1 MDKTWSCWR
10 VSAGATETKRL
21 WGASL
26 RMRRC
31 LRAFPTFASLQ
42 PRSRQ
47 SVRPLLCPGN
57 SHEKPAFQ
65 RFLLGEA
72 FVYFSHCR
80 FNQKVL
86 IKTARSDFI
95 TVLIYLSLT
104 CLLTGGKWKC
114 HYSSRYLFI
123 CLFICELNLQN
134 VVCCFNTYTLR
145 QTCFSVADKV
155 YLISFYLIHS
165 TLKIFNEGTLH
176 AERNSA
182 YLFRIKCIP

>member
-1 MDKTWSCWR
+1 MFIWHYVVLRSRSWFQLLRLDSNNWVDIFVMDKTWSCWR

-21 WGASL
+21 LGASL

-86 IKTARSDFI
+86 IKTAKSDFI

-123 CLFICELNLQN
+123 CLFICELNVQK
-134 VVCCFNTYTLR
+134 VVCIYVLTH
-145 QTCFSVADKV
+145 
-155 YLISFYLIHS
+155 IHWGRPAS
-165 TLKIFNEGTLH
+165 L
-176 AERNSA
+176 
-182 YLFRIKCIP
+182 